1 MRVWVGWVF
10 VVVALLGLAAAVI
23 GQVWLARRFRRTI
36 NVGML
41 ASSVVL
47 LLALVGGAIA
57 VLQLSSAVRTIQ
69 DGSFA
74 SVNAAADARI
84 DANNAKSNESLTL
97 IARGSGAAFQTAW
110 QSSSDA
116 VLVNLDRLG
125 GPLTEQWQ
133 SYVAVHNKIRELDDG
148 GQWDAAVELATGSG
162 PESANTVFNAFD
174 ASLASNLEQVNR
186 AASSALSA
194 QQPGLIVGAI
204 LLFVAGLGAALLG
217 RRGVAVR
224 LKEYR

>member
-1 MRVWVGWVF
+1 M
-10 VVVALLGLAAAVI
+10 
-23 GQVWLARRFRRTI
+23 
-36 NVGML
+36 
-41 ASSVVL
+41 VL

-125 GPLTEQWQ
+125 GPLTDQWQ
-133 SYVAVHNKIRELDDG
+133 SYVAVHNEIRKLDDG
-148 GQWDAAVELATGSG
+148 GQWDAAVEAGHRFGTRSRPTPCSTPSTPAWPATW
-162 PESANTVFNAFD
+162 
-174 ASLASNLEQVNR
+174 
-186 AASSALSA
+186 
-194 QQPGLIVGAI
+194 
-204 LLFVAGLGAALLG
+204 
-217 RRGVAVR
+217 RR
-224 LKEYR
+224 